1 MELIVGKDS
10 TWSLRVW
17 ICGQLTNIDFNIKV
31 IDLTD
36 ADYKAQ
42 VLTFSPSGL
51 VPALIDN
58 SLVVH
63 DSLAI
68 IEYLNEQSNGE
79 LFPDTVN
86 ERAIARSLCS
96 ELHSGFMNL
105 RGQCSFTL
113 EKVNPLSTLNDG
125 IKNEISRIETIFE
138 QAQLPYMFEKV
149 GVVDAFYSILA
160 YRLKTYGIMLN
171 GKAGDYQQSLLD
183 WDFLQEA
190 IKQAKVWESK

>member
-1 MELIVGKDS
+1 MELIVGKNS
-10 TWSLRVW
+10 TWSLRVS

-51 VPALIDN
+51 VPALVDD
-58 SLVVH
+58 SLVIH

-68 IEYLNEQSNGE
+68 VEYLNEESNGE

-96 ELHSGFMNL
+96 ELHSCFMNL

-113 EKVNPLSTLNDG
+113 EKLSPLSTLNDG

-138 QAQLPYMFEKV
+138 QARLPYMFEKV
-149 GVVDAFYSILA
+149 GAVDAFYSILA
-160 YRLKTYGIMLN
+160 YRLKTYGIVLN

-183 WDFLQEA
+183 WEFLQDA